1 MSAQANSNRHALWLT
16 QPSNPVSLNALE
28 GTEFIEGRRRLGLD
42 ASSRNGI
49 PVINRAGFIKNL
61 LAWDMT
67 LQLRQKIG
75 DRFECGIIADSGI
88 KRRR

>member
-1 MSAQANSNRHALWLT
+1 MSAQANSNRYALWLI

-28 GTEFIEGRRRLGLD
+28 GTEFIEGRRLGLD
-42 ASSRNGI
+42 ASGRNGI

-75 DRFECGIIADSGI
+75 DRFESGIIADSGI

>member
-1 MSAQANSNRHALWLT
+1 MSVKANSNRHALWLT
-16 QPSNPVSLNALE
+16 QPSNPALE
-28 GTEFIEGRRRLGLD
+28 GTEFIEGHHRLGVE
-42 ASSRNGI
+42 APSRNGI
-49 PVINRAGFIKNL
+49 PMINRAGFIKNL

-75 DRFECGIIADSGI
+75 DRFESGIIADSGI